1 MRLSRLRLRLT
12 RGFAVAFFVGFVV
25 LDGAS
30 YWYVTLTNGHD
41 FNERLKDAAGSF
53 HHAIRRQGGRIV
65 VDTNVFAGVQ
75 QALVD
80 FSPSTVAFVVYD
92 SAGRRIATG
101 GDSGMIRRI
110 PPLPSLPSVGDIDR
124 IPLPHGLHLRY
135 ATDTALGTYV
145 GAAAT
150 TNRLRRGQTRF
161 VTRMLLMAPLALI
174 LALSIGY
181 VLTRFA
187 LAPIDAL
194 GRSTDAIS
202 PGDLAGRLPVNAQPD
217 ELDRLALRFNGLL
230 DRIQALQEQSHRFLR
245 EVAHQIRTPLTL
257 VLGEAELGLE
267 RARTTDEYVRVL
279 RRVHAAAG
287 QMTHRVQDLLLLARM
302 EAGERPPLR
311 DAVELDALAL
321 EATDL
326 FRGRAKS
333 LGQHLELHE
342 IAPCEMT
349 GDEAL
354 LREALLELLENA
366 CRHGEPGPPVA
377 VSVRRDRNMV
387 LLEVRNTGD
396 PLPAE
401 PPDAPRV
408 DNDGRA
414 SGLGLSIIRWIAS
427 IHGGELVFR
436 RVGRENI
443 VALRLPA
450 DAPRAQSSPKPAQWP
465 EPEAVP
471 EPAVQRVAGA

>member
-41 FNERLKDAAGSF
+41 FNERLKDAAASF
-53 HHAIRRQGGRIV
+53 HHAIRRSGGRID

-80 FSPSTVAFVVYD
+80 FSPSTVAFVVFD
-92 SAGRRIATG
+92 SNGTRIATG
-101 GDSGMIRRI
+101 GDSSMVRRI
-110 PPLPSLPSVGDIDR
+110 PALPALPSVGDIDR
-124 IPLPHGLHLRY
+124 IPLPGGLHLRY
-135 ATDTALGTYV
+135 TTDTVVGTYV
-145 GAAAT
+145 VAAAT
-150 TNRLRRGQTRF
+150 TDRLRHGQTRF

-181 VLTRFA
+181 LLTRVA

-194 GRSTDAIS
+194 GRAADAIS

-217 ELDRLALRFNGLL
+217 ELDHLALRFNGLL

-267 RARTTDEYVRVL
+267 RTRTADEYVRVL

-287 QMTHRVQDLLLLARM
+287 QMTHRVHDLLLLARM

-326 FRGRAKS
+326 FRARAKS

-342 IAPCEMT
+342 IMPCEMT

-377 VSVRRDRNMV
+377 VSVRRDGNTV
-387 LLEVRNTGD
+387 LLEVRNTG
-396 PLPAE
+396 
-401 PPDAPRV
+401 APMSPESPRASRV
-408 DNDGRA
+408 DSDGRH
-414 SGLGLSIIRWIAS
+414 SGLGLSIVRWIAS
-427 IHGGELVFR
+427 VHGGELVVR
-436 RVGRENI
+436 RAGEENV

-450 DAPRAQSSPKPAQWP
+450 IGAMSR
-465 EPEAVP
+465 EAVGARGR
-471 EPAVQRVAGA
+471 EP